1 MSLPAFSSSYVTDG
15 QLFRRKHGYTLSV
28 NANALS
34 VMDII
39 VPYAICKLDS
49 VELINCGAGDAV
61 SFKVLDDD
69 LGTVSTIP
77 KQQINQFGFETRMA
91 EGFYKDQSKY
101 EANLVQGLYLRI
113 EYQETNNLTKDIY
126 INIDFHEVIR

>member
-34 VMDII
+34 VIDII
-39 VPYAICKLDS
+39 VPYALCKLDS
-49 VELINCGAGDAV
+49 VELINCDSGDV
-61 SFKVLDDD
+61 VNFKILDDD
-69 LGTVSTIP
+69 LGTVTTIP
-77 KQQINQFGFETRMA
+77 KQEINQYGFDTRMA
-91 EGFYKDQSKY
+91 GGFYKDQSRY
-101 EANLVQGLYLRI
+101 EANLVQGLYLRV
-113 EYQETNNLTKDIY
+113 EYQETKNIAKDIY